1 MPKHSAHK
9 PSSLAV
15 NTDRAFVACLREHR
29 TLSRA
34 AIATQTGISKPTVSE
49 SAQRLLTRELISECA
64 VKDTQ
69 TSKRPAVLYEVNKDR
84 GISIAIVLEENR
96 SQLCA
101 TDLQG
106 NIRLLESKA
115 FPKGRSVAQFSDD
128 LVEFIHSTIE
138 QTDLSLLAIGL
149 SIADPVHP
157 HTGRVVPMPHSP
169 FPTAQH
175 IDFIELLTSEF
186 QCSLTI
192 DNDVNWA
199 TLHEQQTTELNNFL
213 YVFMGRGIGCGLY
226 FDQTLIRGHNGM
238 AGEIGYLTLHNDQNL
253 LESVYTEAF
262 YELAKTQPE
271 QVHQSDLADIVK
283 ALRSVCEITA
293 PQTIVLGGEL
303 SQHESFNQT
312 LMTTAQA
319 LLPNASIKTSHR
331 PEAASLHG
339 TSHAAHELAL
349 ISLGLL
355 DELSASS
362 LLGFYNMIQVEDA
375 V

>member
-29 TLSRA
+29 VLSRA
-34 AIATQTGISKPTVSE
+34 AIATQTGISKPTISE
-49 SAQRLLTRELISECA
+49 SAQRLLARELITECA

-69 TSKRPAVLYEVNKDR
+69 TSKRPAVLYEVNKDQ

-96 SQLCA
+96 SQICA
-101 TDLQG
+101 KDLQG

-128 LVEFIHSTIE
+128 LVDFIHSTIE
-138 QTDLSLLAIGL
+138 QTGLSLLAIGL

-157 HTGRVVPMPHSP
+157 RSGRVVPMPHSP

-199 TLHEQQTTELNNFL
+199 TLHEQQTTGLNNFL
-213 YVFMGRGIGCGLY
+213 YVFLGRGIGCGLY

-262 YELAKTQPE
+262 YELTKNQPE

-283 ALRSVCEITA
+283 ALRSTSEVCA
-293 PQTIVLGGEL
+293 PETIILGGEL
-303 SQHESFNQT
+303 SALEAFMQPLTIELQAQLDQLSVLQSEVPEYAP
-312 LMTTAQA
+312 LLGAAQA
-319 LLPNASIKTSHR
+319 AY
-331 PEAASLHG
+331 
-339 TSHAAHELAL
+339 ELAL
-349 ISLGLL
+349 VSLDLV
-355 DELSASS
+355 DEQMAALR
-362 LLGFYNMIQVEDA
+362 LGFYTLKRPLEG
-375 V
+375 